1 MIEANIRSEDLDKLL
16 KKLEGSPDIIRNAK
30 RQAFE
35 EAAPK
40 LKRAVDS
47 AIGGTG
53 KVQRWQGQFVGSK
66 GGFAAVRPLAKTFT
80 EPNGRGKRYAVGA
93 VTNAINSGHKFPSPS
108 GKDKRYRPRIRSGRQ
123 SVPGRKFYQQ
133 AEAQVPAIAQA
144 AAQQVVAAL
153 KDHLE
158 E

>member
-1 MIEANIRSEDLDKLL
+1 MIEANIQSEDLDKLL
-16 KKLEGSPDIIRNAK
+16 KKLECSPDIIRNAK

-35 EAAPK
+35 AAAPK

-80 EPNGRGKRYAVGA
+80 GLNGRGKRYAVGA

-123 SVPGRKFYQQ
+123 NVPGRKFYQQ
-133 AEAQVPAIAQA
+133 AEAQVPLIAQA